1 MRHRFTFAFT
11 AALLAVV
18 GLAHTS
24 AQTGSGIAT
33 LAWPTAFTTE
43 TPDPMDQVYWH
54 EEIARADGL
63 EVRLP
68 YPEGWT
74 VERSSQGSLLIARS
88 ADGSRFLTVS
98 QPLPAPF
105 RMDEPMPDD
114 RLEETTRELA
124 GAANDGSLTLLS
136 SGQMRAPSGNLWT
149 WFEVQLASDGLP
161 SELSLIERMNFEG
174 SREWTFATTT
184 GGRFVTMQCSALMPR
199 GASDADQH
207 QRLLDSG
214 RECGA
219 MLRRLSVRP
228 S

>member
-1 MRHRFTFAFT
+1 VSREQRV
-11 AALLAVV
+11 LLG
-18 GLAHTS
+18 GLAHIS
-24 AQTGSGIAT
+24 AQTASSTLAT
-33 LAWPTAFTTE
+33 LAWPTAFVIE
-43 TPDPMDQVYWH
+43 SPDPMDQVYWH

-74 VERSSQGSLLIARS
+74 VDRSSEGNLLVARS
-88 ADGSRFLTVS
+88 ADGTRILTVA

-105 RMDEPMPDD
+105 RMDEPMPDAK
-114 RLEETTRELA
+114 LEETTRELA
-124 GAANDGSLTLLS
+124 GAATDDSLKVLA

-149 WFEVQLASDGLP
+149 WFETQLASDGLP
-161 SELSLIERMNFEG
+161 AELSLLERMNFEG
-174 SREWTFATTT
+174 SREWTFATTA
-184 GGRFVTMQCSALMPR
+184 GGRFVTMQCSALLPR

-214 RECGA
+214 RDCGA